1 MARTLT
7 KESLFDN
14 PVFIDSVKKLY
25 NTDLKSVCERYSAL
39 ADNLKGE
46 IRFFS
51 SPGRAELVGNHTDHN
66 HGLVIAGSIDLDVAC
81 AVVPT
86 SDGIITIESEGYE
99 PFTVNVNDLP
109 VEKELF
115 GSTKALVR
123 GVCKGFTDRGFNV
136 GGFTARASS
145 NIFKGA
151 GVSSSAAFELLIC
164 EILNVLYNDGKIGF
178 VDKAIVSRF
187 AENVYF
193 GKPSGLMDQLTIS
206 RGDVSFMNFG
216 TEIPFSESA
225 DWKFDDVSLVIIN
238 CGGDHC
244 NLTDEYAA
252 IRSEMESVASYFNKK
267 VLGEVNSDTFFKS
280 VPELKNRFSGR
291 AVLRAI
297 HFFEENERVKLA
309 EKAISSGD
317 KRSFLDIIVKSGVS
331 SYELLQ
337 NCYPSGD
344 VLQPIPLALAI
355 VSRNKNTLAYRVHG
369 GGFAGTILA
378 FTDSRNASSYVS
390 QLADIFG
397 ENNVFCVKVRKFG
410 AVEVPFR
417 R

>member
-7 KESLFDN
+7 KETLLGNSAFTS
-14 PVFIDSVKKLY
+14 SVTKLY
-25 NTDLKSVCERYSAL
+25 RADLKAVCERYSSL
-39 ADNLKGE
+39 TDNLTGK

-81 AVVPT
+81 AVVQT
-86 SDGIITIESEGYE
+86 DDNVITVESEGYA
-99 PFTVNVNDLP
+99 PFSIDVNDLP
-109 VEKELF
+109 IDEKLF
-115 GSTKALVR
+115 GSTLALVR
-123 GVCKGFTDRGFNV
+123 GVCKGFIDRGYKV

-178 VDKAIVSRF
+178 TEKAIIGRY

-206 RGDVSFMNFG
+206 RGGVSFMNFG
-216 TEIPFSESA
+216 TEIPSSESA
-225 DWKFDDVSLVIIN
+225 DWKFDDLSLVIIN

-244 NLTDEYAA
+244 NLTDEYAS
-252 IRSEMESVASYFNKK
+252 IRTEMESVAAFFGEK
-267 VLGEVNSDTFFKS
+267 VLGEVDENLFFSSLKS
-280 VPELKNRFSGR
+280 LKEKFSGR
-291 AVLRAI
+291 AILRAI
-297 HFFEENERVKLA
+297 HFFEENKRVTFA
-309 EKAISSGD
+309 EKAVKERD
-317 KRSFLDIIVKSGVS
+317 KESFLRAIKESGKS

-344 VLQPIPLALAI
+344 VAQPIPLALAI
-355 VSRNKNTLAYRVHG
+355 AARNPSTLAYRVHG
-369 GGFAGTILA
+369 GGFAGTILT
-378 FTDSRNASSYVS
+378 FVDTENSVSYVNEMS
-390 QLADIFG
+390 EYFG
-397 ENNVFCVKVRKFG
+397 KENVFCVRIRNYG
-410 AVEVPFR
+410 ATEVAL
-417 R
+417 